1 MSRYIA
7 KRVLYMLPMLFFV
20 TLTVFLIMS
29 MLPGDPATSILPAN
43 STAEVKAAF
52 NEMVGFTASKPV
64 RFANFLKGLF
74 TGNVMSYQSQKNVF
88 DELAMRFPITMQIGL
103 IAFSIAVIIGV
114 SLGILSAVKQYSFI
128 DSAVTILAVMFASI
142 PSFFIAMLLLLYFAV
157 YRGVLPSFG
166 LNNGIRSYIL
176 PVTTLVLANV
186 PVLSRMTRS
195 AMLDALNQDY
205 IRTAR
210 AKGCSEKRVIWKHA
224 LKNASLPIITLI
236 VTGFAGI
243 LGGSVICETIF
254 TLPGVGTYL
263 RDGVMNKDAPVVMTC
278 SILLSFIFMFAMVL
292 MDIFYALIDPKIRSR
307 YR

>member
-1 MSRYIA
+1 MCRLNRPEPKTCSGQIQETSMSRYIA

-128 DSAVTILAVMFASI
+128 DSAVTILAVMFAV
-142 PSFFIAMLLLLYFAV
+142 F
-157 YRGVLPSFG
+157 
-166 LNNGIRSYIL
+166 
-176 PVTTLVLANV
+176 LVLDQFNPMMNFVDNPISRWLLA
-186 PVLSRMTRS
+186 VLCLSG
-195 AMLDALNQDY
+195 A
-205 IRTAR
+205 
-210 AKGCSEKRVIWKHA
+210 GC
-224 LKNASLPIITLI
+224 
-236 VTGFAGI
+236 GI
-243 LGGSVICETIF
+243 LGWM
-254 TLPGVGTYL
+254 P
-263 RDGVMNKDAPVVMTC
+263 DK
-278 SILLSFIFMFAMVL
+278 
-292 MDIFYALIDPKIRSR
+292 
-307 YR
+307 